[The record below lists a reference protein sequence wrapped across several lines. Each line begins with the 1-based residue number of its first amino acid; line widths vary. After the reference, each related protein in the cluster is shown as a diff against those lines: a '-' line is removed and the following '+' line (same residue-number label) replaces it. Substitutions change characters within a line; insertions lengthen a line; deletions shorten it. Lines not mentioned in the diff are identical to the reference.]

1 MELARSAT
9 KGRHGPRASMWNKV
23 VLWCQRSC
31 QDVLGAG
38 SAFSLGTS
46 RGRWPVVAP
55 SGTPPYRKTIA
66 YSCSGWATGCRAR
79 AQSPARLFFFFLLA
93 SHCRTAG
100 TSDRLRDLASANCAA
115 ALLLP
120 PPEPASVVAW
130 PCFSRDAAL
139 LYFLFPCPLSMRA
152 ARFIDL
158 SRLARNRNACD
169 AYCFS
174 PLLLRM
180 GSYGDQGLHFCGFV
194 PLAGDTR
201 YGAW

>member
-79 AQSPARLFFFFLLA
+79 AQSPARLFFFFFACLA
-93 SHCRTAG
+93 LPDSGHFRQAKGPSFRQLCGRFAF
-100 TSDRLRDLASANCAA
+100 AS
-115 ALLLP
+115 
-120 PPEPASVVAW
+120 S
-130 PCFSRDAAL
+130 
-139 LYFLFPCPLSMRA
+139 
-152 ARFIDL
+152 
-158 SRLARNRNACD
+158 
-169 AYCFS
+169 
-174 PLLLRM
+174 
-180 GSYGDQGLHFCGFV
+180 
-194 PLAGDTR
+194 
-201 YGAW
+201 